1 MTDEAA
7 LAALVESEADA
18 LPLTVVTRDSLVPTL
33 ATLDPAVA
41 RWVEATRFTAEA
53 GTHLLVPG
61 GDGKPLRVLV
71 VAGESNSI
79 WDLAGLP
86 ETLPEGTYA
95 LDNVHDD
102 EHATRRALG
111 WALGAYAFTR
121 YRARKHPPARLVWP
135 HHADRKLV
143 ARLARAQ
150 CWARDL
156 INTPAEAMGPA
167 EMQQA
172 IEALATR
179 HGARCT
185 TIVGDEL
192 LSANY
197 PTIHAVGRASNR
209 PPRIVDLTW
218 GDARAP
224 KLTLV
229 GKGVCFDSG
238 GLDLKTSS
246 GMRWMKKD
254 MGGAATLLALGDA
267 IMDTGLNVRL
277 RILVPTVDNAVSGS
291 ALRPGDIVR
300 TRQGMTVEIGNT
312 DAEGRLILCDALAE
326 AASERPDLIVDIA
339 TLTGAA
345 RVALGPDLPA
355 LFVRDDG
362 LANQLLAAAT
372 RESDPLWR
380 LPLWQPYREMLKTP
394 IADINNVS
402 EGPFAGA
409 VTAALFLA
417 EFVPAEIPWA
427 HLDTYAWNG
436 KTRPGRPEGGEAL
449 ALRALYAFAVE
460 RYGNQR

>member
-1 MTDEAA
+1 VTDDAA
-7 LAALVESEADA
+7 LAALIESEAGA
-18 LPLTVVTRDSLVPTL
+18 VPLTVVTRESLVATL
-33 ATLDPAVA
+33 STLDPAVA
-41 RWVEATRFTAEA
+41 RWVEATRFTADA
-53 GTHLLVPG
+53 GHHLLVPG
-61 GDGKPLRVLV
+61 ADGKPSRVL
-71 VAGESNSI
+71 AAASESDAI

-86 ETLPEGTYA
+86 DALPEGSYA
-95 LDNVHDD
+95 LDAASDD
-102 EHATRRALG
+102 AHATARALG

-135 HHADRKLV
+135 RQANRTLV

-167 EMQQA
+167 ELQQA
-172 IEALATR
+172 AEGMAAR
-179 HGARCT
+179 HGTRCT

-192 LSANY
+192 LARNY

-209 PPRIVDLTW
+209 PPRIVDLSW

-229 GKGVCFDSG
+229 GKGVCFDTG
-238 GLDLKTSS
+238 GLDLKTAS

-267 IMDTGLNVRL
+267 IMDAGLDVRL
-277 RILVPTVDNAVSGS
+277 RILVPAVDNAVSGG

-355 LFVRDDG
+355 LFVRDDA
-362 LANQLLAAAT
+362 LATSLLAAGT
-372 RESDPLWR
+372 REGDPLWR
-380 LPLWQPYREMLKTP
+380 LPLWQPYRDMLKTP
-394 IADINNVS
+394 VADINNVS

-409 VTAALFLA
+409 ITAALFLA
-417 EFVPAEIPWA
+417 EFVPAEIRWA

-436 KTRPGRPEGGEAL
+436 KTKPGRPEGGEAL
-449 ALRALYAFAVE
+449 ALRALYAFATE
-460 RYGNQR
+460 RYGDKR

>member
-1 MTDEAA
+1 
-7 LAALVESEADA
+7 
-18 LPLTVVTRDSLVPTL
+18 
-33 ATLDPAVA
+33 
-41 RWVEATRFTAEA
+41 
-53 GTHLLVPG
+53 
-61 GDGKPLRVLV
+61 
-71 VAGESNSI
+71 
-79 WDLAGLP
+79 
-86 ETLPEGTYA
+86 
-95 LDNVHDD
+95 
-102 EHATRRALG
+102 
-111 WALGAYAFTR
+111 
-121 YRARKHPPARLVWP
+121 
-135 HHADRKLV
+135 
-143 ARLARAQ
+143 
-150 CWARDL
+150 
-156 INTPAEAMGPA
+156 
-167 EMQQA
+167 
-172 IEALATR
+172 
-179 HGARCT
+179 
-185 TIVGDEL
+185 
-192 LSANY
+192 
-197 PTIHAVGRASNR
+197 
-209 PPRIVDLTW
+209 
-218 GDARAP
+218 
-224 KLTLV
+224 
-229 GKGVCFDSG
+229 
-238 GLDLKTSS
+238 
-246 GMRWMKKD
+246 MKKD

-277 RILVPTVDNAVSGS
+277 RILVPAVDNAVSGS

-449 ALRALYAFAVE
+449 ALRALYAFAIE

>member
-1 MTDEAA
+1 VTDETAP
-7 LAALVESEADA
+7 AALVESEAGA
-18 LPLTVVTRDSLVPTL
+18 LPLTVVTRESLVPTL
-33 ATLDPAVA
+33 GTLDPAVA
-41 RWVEATRFTAEA
+41 RWVEATRFTAEPSS
-53 GTHLLVPG
+53 HLLVPD

-71 VAGESNSI
+71 AVSGSDTI

-86 ETLPEGTYA
+86 EALPEGTYA
-95 LDNVHDD
+95 LDAASDD
-102 EHATRRALG
+102 EHATTRALG
-111 WALGAYAFTR
+111 WALGAYAFAR
-121 YRARKHPPARLVWP
+121 YRVRKRPPAHLTWP
-135 HHADRKLV
+135 RHADRKLV

-167 EMQQA
+167 ELQQA
-172 IEALATR
+172 AEALAAK
-179 HGARCT
+179 HDARCT

-192 LSANY
+192 LTRNY
-197 PTIHAVGRASNR
+197 PTIHAVGRASSR

-238 GLDLKTSS
+238 GLDLKTAS

-267 IMDTGLNVRL
+267 IMDAGLDVRL
-277 RILVPTVDNAVSGS
+277 RILVPAVDNAVSGG

-326 AASERPDLIVDIA
+326 AASERPDLIVDMA

-355 LFVRDDG
+355 LFVREDA
-362 LANQLLAAAT
+362 LAASLLAAGG
-372 RESDPLWR
+372 REGDPLWR

-409 VTAALFLA
+409 ITAALFLA
-417 EFVPAEIPWA
+417 EFVPTEIPWM

-436 KTRPGRPEGGEAL
+436 KTKPGRPEGGEAL
-449 ALRALYAFAVE
+449 ALRALYAFAAA
-460 RYGNQR
+460 RYGGIR

>member
-1 MTDEAA
+1 
-7 LAALVESEADA
+7 
-18 LPLTVVTRDSLVPTL
+18 
-33 ATLDPAVA
+33 
-41 RWVEATRFTAEA
+41 FTAEA
-53 GTHLLVPG
+53 GTHLLVPD
-61 GDGKPLRVLV
+61 GDGKPPRVLV
-71 VAGESNSI
+71 AVGGQDPI

-86 ETLPEGTYA
+86 EALPEGSYA
-95 LDNVHDD
+95 LDPASDD
-102 EHATRRALG
+102 GRATRHALG

-121 YRARKHPPARLVWP
+121 YRARPHPPARLVWP
-135 HHADRKLV
+135 RRADRKLV
-143 ARLARAQ
+143 ARQARAQ

-167 EMQQA
+167 ELQA
-172 IEALATR
+172 AAEDLAAR
-179 HGARCT
+179 HGACCT
-185 TIVGDEL
+185 AIVGDEL
-192 LSANY
+192 LAANY
-197 PTIHAVGRASNR
+197 PTIHAVGRASTR
-209 PPRIVDLTW
+209 PPRLVDLVW

-238 GLDLKTSS
+238 GLDLKTAS

-267 IMDTGLNVRL
+267 IMDTGLDVRL
-277 RILVPTVDNAVSGS
+277 RILVPTVDNAVSGG

-300 TRQGMTVEIGNT
+300 TRHGMTVEIGNT

-326 AASERPDLIVDIA
+326 ATGERPDLIVDIA

-355 LFVRDDG
+355 LFGRDDG
-362 LANQLLAAAT
+362 LTAALQAAGT
-372 RESDPLWR
+372 RESDPVWR

-394 IADINNVS
+394 IADINNIS

-409 VTAALFLA
+409 ITAALFLA
-417 EFVPAEIPWA
+417 DFVPDEIPWM
-427 HLDTYAWNG
+427 HLDSYAWNG

-460 RYGNQR
+460 RYGGRR

>member
-1 MTDEAA
+1 MTDETAPA
-7 LAALVESEADA
+7 VLVESEAGA
-18 LPLTVVTRDSLVPTL
+18 LPLTIVTRESLVPML
-33 ATLDPAVA
+33 GTLDPAVA
-41 RWVEATRFTAEA
+41 RWVEATRFTAET
-53 GTHLLVPG
+53 GTHLLVPDG
-61 GDGKPLRVLV
+61 GDKPLRVLV
-71 VAGESNSI
+71 AVSGPDAI

-86 ETLPEGTYA
+86 EALPEGTYA
-95 LDNVHDD
+95 LDATSDD
-102 EHATRRALG
+102 ERATSRALG
-111 WALGAYAFTR
+111 WALGAYAFTD
-121 YRARKHPPARLVWP
+121 YRTRKHPPARLVWP
-135 HHADRKLV
+135 RHADRKLV

-167 EMQQA
+167 ELQQA
-172 IEALATR
+172 AEALAAK

-185 TIVGDEL
+185 AIVGDDL
-192 LSANY
+192 LAANY
-197 PTIHAVGRASNR
+197 PTIHAVGRASSR

-218 GDARAP
+218 GDVRAP

-238 GLDLKTSS
+238 GLDLKTAS

-267 IMDTGLNVRL
+267 IMDAGLDVRL
-277 RILVPTVDNAVSGS
+277 RILVPAVDNAVSGD

-326 AASERPDLIVDIA
+326 ATSERPELIVDMA

-355 LFVRDDG
+355 LFVRDDA
-362 LANQLLAAAT
+362 LAASLLAAAT

-394 IADINNVS
+394 MADINNVS
-402 EGPFAGA
+402 DGPFAGA
-409 VTAALFLA
+409 ITAALFLA
-417 EFVPAEIPWA
+417 EFVPTEIPWM

-460 RYGNQR
+460 RYGVAR

>member
-1 MTDEAA
+1 MTDDAA
-7 LAALVESEADA
+7 LTVLVESEAGV
-18 LPLTVVTRDSLVPTL
+18 LPLTVVTRESLVATL
-33 ATLDPAVA
+33 GRLDPAVA
-41 RWVEATRFTAEA
+41 RWVEATRFTADA
-53 GTHLLVPG
+53 GQYLLVPG
-61 GDGKPLRVLV
+61 TDGKPLRVL
-71 VAGESNSI
+71 AAASESDAV

-86 ETLPEGTYA
+86 DALPEGTYA
-95 LDNVHDD
+95 LDAASDD
-102 EHATRRALG
+102 ALATPRALG

-135 HHADRKLV
+135 RQADRKLV

-156 INTPAEAMGPA
+156 INTPAEALGPA
-167 EMQQA
+167 ELQQA
-172 IEALATR
+172 AEALAAK

-185 TIVGDEL
+185 AIVGDEL
-192 LSANY
+192 LTRNY

-209 PPRIVDLTW
+209 PPRIVDLSW
-218 GDARAP
+218 GNARAP

-229 GKGVCFDSG
+229 GKGVCFDTG
-238 GLDLKTSS
+238 GLDLKTAS

-267 IMDTGLNVRL
+267 IMDSSLDVRL
-277 RILVPTVDNAVSGS
+277 RILVPAIDNAVSGS

-300 TRQGMTVEIGNT
+300 TRQGITVEIGNT

-326 AASERPDLIVDIA
+326 AASEQPDLIIDIA

-355 LFVRDDG
+355 LFVRDDA
-362 LANQLLAAAT
+362 LATTLLAAGT
-372 RESDPLWR
+372 REGDPLWR

-402 EGPFAGA
+402 EGSFAGA
-409 VTAALFLA
+409 ITAALFLA
-417 EFVPAEIPWA
+417 EFVPADIPWM

-436 KTRPGRPEGGEAL
+436 KTKPGRPEGGEAL
-449 ALRALYAFAVE
+449 ALRALYAFATE
-460 RYGNQR
+460 RYGSKR

>member
-1 MTDEAA
+1 
-7 LAALVESEADA
+7 
-18 LPLTVVTRDSLVPTL
+18 
-33 ATLDPAVA
+33 ATP
-41 RWVEATRFTAEA
+41 
-53 GTHLLVPG
+53 
-61 GDGKPLRVLV
+61 
-71 VAGESNSI
+71 
-79 WDLAGLP
+79 
-86 ETLPEGTYA
+86 
-95 LDNVHDD
+95 
-102 EHATRRALG
+102 RALG

-135 HHADRKLV
+135 RRADRKLV

-167 EMQQA
+167 ELQQA
-172 IEALATR
+172 AEALAAK

-185 TIVGDEL
+185 AIVGDDL
-192 LSANY
+192 LTRNY

-209 PPRIVDLTW
+209 PPRIVELTW
-218 GDARAP
+218 GDARAR

-229 GKGVCFDSG
+229 GKGVCFDTG
-238 GLDLKTSS
+238 GLDLKTAS

-267 IMDTGLNVRL
+267 IMDAGLDVRL
-277 RILVPTVDNAVSGS
+277 RILVPAVDNAVSGG

-326 AASERPDLIVDIA
+326 AASEHPDLIIDIA

-355 LFVRDDG
+355 LFVRDDA
-362 LANQLLAAAT
+362 LAASLLAAGT
-372 RESDPLWR
+372 REGDPLWR

-394 IADINNVS
+394 IADINTVS

-409 VTAALFLA
+409 ITAALFLA
-417 EFVPAEIPWA
+417 EFVPAEVPWA

-436 KTRPGRPEGGEAL
+436 KTKPGRPEGGEAL
-449 ALRALYAFAVE
+449 ALRALYA
-460 RYGNQR
+460 

>member
-1 MTDEAA
+1 VTDEAA
-7 LAALVESEADA
+7 LTALVESEAGA
-18 LPLTVVTRDSLVPTL
+18 LPLTVVTRDSLVTAL

-41 RWVEATRFTAEA
+41 RWVEATRFTAET

-61 GDGKPLRVLV
+61 SDGKPLRVLV
-71 VAGESNSI
+71 AASESDSI

-86 ETLPEGTYA
+86 EALPEGTYA
-95 LDNVHDD
+95 LDAASDD
-102 EHATRRALG
+102 QHATRRALG

-121 YRARKHPPARLVWP
+121 YRARKHLAARLAWP
-135 HHADRKLV
+135 RHADRKLA

-167 EMQQA
+167 EMEQA
-172 IEALATR
+172 VEALAAK

-185 TIVGDEL
+185 AIVGDEL
-192 LSANY
+192 LAANF
-197 PTIHAVGRASNR
+197 PMIHAVGRASNR

-218 GDARAP
+218 GDTRAP

-238 GLDLKTSS
+238 GLDLKTAS

-267 IMDTGLNVRL
+267 IMDAGLDVRL
-277 RILVPTVDNAVSGS
+277 RILVPTVDNAVSAS

-362 LANQLLAAAT
+362 LANRLLAAGT

-460 RYGNQR
+460 RYSGKR

>member
-1 MTDEAA
+1 MTDETAPA
-7 LAALVESEADA
+7 VLVESEAGA
-18 LPLTVVTRDSLVPTL
+18 LPLTIVTRESLVPTL
-33 ATLDPAVA
+33 GTLDPAVT
-41 RWVEATRFTAEA
+41 RWVEATRFTAET
-53 GTHLLVPG
+53 GTHLLVPDG
-61 GDGKPLRVLV
+61 GGKPLRVL
-71 VAGESNSI
+71 AAASGPDAI

-86 ETLPEGTYA
+86 EALPDGTYA
-95 LDNVHDD
+95 LDAAGDD
-102 EHATRRALG
+102 ECATSRALG
-111 WALGAYAFTR
+111 WALGAYAFTH
-121 YRARKHPPARLVWP
+121 YRARKHPPANLVWP
-135 HHADRKLV
+135 RHADRKLV

-150 CWARDL
+150 CWTRDL

-167 EMQQA
+167 ELQQA
-172 IEALATR
+172 AEALAAK

-185 TIVGDEL
+185 AVVGDDL
-192 LSANY
+192 LAANY
-197 PTIHAVGRASNR
+197 PTIHAVGRASSR

-218 GDARAP
+218 GDVRAP

-267 IMDTGLNVRL
+267 IMDAGLDVRL
-277 RILVPTVDNAVSGS
+277 RILVPAVDNAVSGG

-326 AASERPDLIVDIA
+326 ATSERPELIVDMA

-355 LFVRDDG
+355 LFVRDDA
-362 LANQLLAAAT
+362 LAASLLAAGT
-372 RESDPLWR
+372 HESDPLWR
-380 LPLWQPYREMLKTP
+380 LPLWQPYCEMLKTP

-402 EGPFAGA
+402 DGPFAGA
-409 VTAALFLA
+409 ITAALFLA
-417 EFVPAEIPWA
+417 EFVPTEIPWM

-449 ALRALYAFAVE
+449 ALRALYAFAVA
-460 RYGNQR
+460 RYGDTR

>member
-1 MTDEAA
+1 VTEDAA
-7 LAALVESEADA
+7 FAALVESEAGA
-18 LPLTVVTRDSLVPTL
+18 LPLTVVTHESLGAML
-33 ATLDPAVA
+33 DKLDPAVA
-41 RWVEATRFTAEA
+41 RWVEATRFTADA
-53 GTHLLVPG
+53 GHHLLVPG
-61 GDGKPLRVLV
+61 ADGKPLRVLAAV
-71 VAGESNSI
+71 GESNTI

-86 ETLPEGTYA
+86 DALPEGTYA
-95 LDNVHDD
+95 LDTASDD
-102 EHATRRALG
+102 PHATSRALG

-121 YRARKHPPARLVWP
+121 YHARKRPPARLAWP
-135 HHADRKLV
+135 RQADRKLV

-150 CWARDL
+150 CFARDL

-167 EMQQA
+167 ELQQA
-172 IEALATR
+172 VEALAAK

-185 TIVGDEL
+185 AIVGDEL
-192 LSANY
+192 LARNY
-197 PTIHAVGRASNR
+197 PTIHAVGRASDR

-218 GDARAP
+218 GNARAP

-229 GKGVCFDSG
+229 GKGVCFDTG
-238 GLDLKTSS
+238 GLDLKTAS

-267 IMDTGLNVRL
+267 IMDAGLDVRL
-277 RILVPTVDNAVSGS
+277 RILVPTVDNAVSGN

-355 LFVRDDG
+355 LFVRDDA
-362 LANQLLAAAT
+362 LAASLLAAGT
-372 RESDPLWR
+372 RECDPLWR

-394 IADINNVS
+394 VADINNVS

-409 VTAALFLA
+409 ITAALFLA
-417 EFVPAEIPWA
+417 EFVPAETAWA

-436 KTRPGRPEGGEAL
+436 KTKPGRPEGGEAL
-449 ALRALYAFAVE
+449 ALRALYAFVTE
-460 RYGNQR
+460 RYGSKR